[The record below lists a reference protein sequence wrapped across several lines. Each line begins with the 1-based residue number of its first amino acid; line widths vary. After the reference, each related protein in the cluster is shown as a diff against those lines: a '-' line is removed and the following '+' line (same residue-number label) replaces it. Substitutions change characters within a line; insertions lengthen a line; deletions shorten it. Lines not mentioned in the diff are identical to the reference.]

1 MNAIK
6 QLRRY
11 LVKNPGSPS
20 SKVLARLTAA
30 VAEEAS
36 FPLGDLYRLDGE
48 AFDLA
53 MELLRD
59 WRLNR
64 YYAARIKL
72 FDAVLAEVGDEVG
85 APAKGG

>member
-6 QLRRY
+6 QVRRY

-30 VAEEAS
+30 VAEETS

-85 APAKGG
+85 TSERAG

>member
-6 QLRRY
+6 QVRRY
-11 LVKNPGSPS
+11 LVKHPGSPS
-20 SKVLARLTAA
+20 AKVLARLTAA
-30 VAEEAS
+30 VAEEAP
-36 FPLGDLYRLDGE
+36 FPLGDLYRLDAE

-72 FDAVLAEVGDEVG
+72 FDVVLAEVGDEAG
-85 APAKGG
+85 APAKAG